1 MKIALIFAAT
11 NAVLQVWYLA
21 EGEEELAI
29 RYTLPDGNQLSP
41 IKPGWAKNGYFIV
54 AVTEFEVP
62 EGKVTKGPPSYAL
75 VDGEVVETYTVEDF
89 RPMVRKSTVQAR
101 LIAAGKMGDAYA
113 ALTTSADHFARWF
126 APDQPRVYCDD
137 ADSVAFL
144 VALGL
149 DPEVFLAPE
158 EA

>member
-1 MKIALIFAAT
+1 MKLALISASD
-11 NAVLQVWYLA
+11 VLQVWTLDD
-21 EGEEELAI
+21 GETELAI
-29 RYTLPDGNQLSP
+29 RHTLPNGDQISP
-41 IKPGWAKNGYFIV
+41 VALGWSDDTYSIV
-54 AVTEFEVP
+54 AVTEFDVP
-62 EGKVTKGPPSYAL
+62 EGKATKGPPSYAI
-75 VDGEVVETYTVEDF
+75 VDGEVVETYTVEDY

-113 ALTTSADHFARWF
+113 ALTTNADHFARWF

>member
-1 MKIALIFAAT
+1 MKLALITASEVLKVWTLPAGAT
-11 NAVLQVWYLA
+11 
-21 EGEEELAI
+21 ELAI
-29 RYTLPDGNQLSP
+29 RHTLPDGNQVSP
-41 IKPGWAKNGYFIV
+41 VVLGWSDDTYSVV

-113 ALTTSADHFARWF
+113 ALTTNADHFARWF

-137 ADSVAFL
+137 ADLVAFL

-149 DPEVFLAPE
+149 DPETFLAPE

>member
-1 MKIALIFAAT
+1 MKLALISASD
-11 NAVLQVWYLA
+11 VLQVWTLDD
-21 EGEEELAI
+21 GETELAI

-41 IKPGWAKNGYFIV
+41 VTLGWAKNGYSIV
-54 AVTEFEVP
+54 AVTEFDVP

-101 LIAAGKMGDAYA
+101 LIAAGKMDDAYA
-113 ALTTSADHFARWF
+113 ALTTNADHFARWF

-149 DPEVFLAPE
+149 DPEVFLKQE
-158 EA
+158 EM